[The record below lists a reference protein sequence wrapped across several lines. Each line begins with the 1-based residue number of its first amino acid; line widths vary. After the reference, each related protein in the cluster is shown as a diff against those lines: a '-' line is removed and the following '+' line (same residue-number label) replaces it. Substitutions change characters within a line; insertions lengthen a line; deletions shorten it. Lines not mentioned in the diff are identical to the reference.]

1 MLKADLA
8 SEESELSH
16 YLQTH
21 SKGSYVMS
29 LLEWPETQHR
39 ETVNGQQ
46 SSQRTFHMGRTENNQ
61 IIYTILFPK
70 IEIIFHLEDFPQ
82 MMKSKPLFQDRR
94 IHYLTLIWHS

>member
-61 IIYTILFPK
+61 SNNI
-70 IEIIFHLEDFPQ
+70 HNSFPQ
-82 MMKSKPLFQDRR
+82 NRDNFPFGRFSPNDEIKTTVSG
-94 IHYLTLIWHS
+94 